1 MKNGD
6 KAYQKV
12 NGKPSY
18 IGVVNQVLDNGRQLL
33 VLKSSGD
40 YYLAE
45 SKDVFTLNELE
56 VQHKKF
62 ITKILKESIDIIA
75 NSGFDFEDTKDKI
88 IAGLTVIKKVEDK
101 WK

>member
-18 IGVVNQVLDNGRQLL
+18 IGVVNQVLDNGKQIL

-40 YYLAE
+40 YYLAD
-45 SKDVFTLNELE
+45 SKDVFTFNELE
-56 VQHKKF
+56 VQQKEF
-62 ITKILKESIDIIA
+62 ITRILKEAIDLIS

-88 IAGLTVIKKVEDK
+88 IAGLTVIKKVGNK
-101 WK
+101 WN